1 MVIDKTTGRG
11 CALSIVSK
19 TIAKQL
25 IAEGI
30 IGKAIFRRARPNGY
44 NLLCVA
50 KYGGEARVILQK
62 GDGMAG
68 GTPWEPSLFFGEK

>member
-19 TIAKQL
+19 TVTKQL

-30 IGKAIFRRARPNGY
+30 IDKFIGIQPRRKGCA
-44 NLLCVA
+44 LLHVVV
-50 KYGGEARVILQK
+50 YGGDVCVTSTLQK
-62 GDGMAG
+62 EDDL
-68 GTPWEPSLFFGEK
+68 TKEPF